1 MATQVRKSPTM
12 LTAVLTVAAV
22 VLAMAPWEPATATSI
37 TTTSITTTSITTAKA
52 ATAPASKAPP
62 APGLKRYDGGIPAST
77 RELIVVTASGW
88 RSTRGTLSLYVR
100 AVGGSWRKTY
110 SVPARL
116 GANGLVKAA
125 LRHQDTY
132 TTPAGIFY
140 LTSGFGRSAN
150 PGTKLAYHR
159 LTSDDWWVEDRLS
172 AYYNQMRRGSQG
184 GFALTTT
191 GPRSSEHLA
200 AMGTQYDYVAVID
213 FNRPHPVVG
222 RGSGIFLH
230 VSGTGATAGCVSV
243 PLTSMRGILRWLN
256 PALRPVIVIGPSTW
270 LNSRPG

>member
-1 MATQVRKSPTM
+1 MPTQVRRSP
-12 LTAVLTVAAV
+12 AVLAAAVTMAAAV
-22 VLAMAPWEPATATSI
+22 VLSIGPWESATAS
-37 TTTSITTTSITTAKA
+37 STTASPRA
-52 ATAPASKAPP
+52 AAKVAAALVAKAPHV
-62 APGLKRYDGGIPAST
+62 PGLKRYDGGISAAT
-77 RELIVVTASGW
+77 RELVVVTTSGW

-100 AVGGSWRKTY
+100 AVGGPWRKTY

-132 TTPAGIFY
+132 TTPAGIFFI
-140 LTSGFGRSAN
+140 TSGFGRLAN

-172 AYYNQMRRGSQG
+172 PYYNQMRRGSQG

-230 VSGTGATAGCVSV
+230 VNGKGSTAGCVSV
-243 PLTSMRGILRWLN
+243 PLTSMRAILRWLN
-256 PALRPVIVIGPSTW
+256 PALRPIIVIGPSTW
-270 LNSRPG
+270 LNSKPG